1 MRINALCNQKSSH
14 IVGTC
19 VIVHQECAG
28 TRIAMYGCMLRRIMR
43 QQIEKVR
50 EFMVSQQYLDR
61 TANGL
66 SVRWVRPAGFW
77 LRAFA
82 YVYDGSA
89 VGAITGAFY
98 LCIFL
103 LIGAEGVRALA
114 LSSAA
119 RMNGATSILMVL
131 LAVAPFLIWLGYHVL
146 FECSSVGATPGKLIL
161 GIRVVDRSGERASV
175 EQTIRRTLW
184 KQAALL
190 GTVALVIIAL
200 GLSAVGLF
208 PLVAILTPFLATAIA
223 VVGVGGYLMAGVTI
237 GRRALH
243 DVMSDCVVVIVEDYP
258 RALRTMF
265 AIFAVIVVGVMVEL
279 RGATKGF
286 SHLATVRDTVAA
298 VISKVR

>member
-1 MRINALCNQKSSH
+1 
-14 IVGTC
+14 
-19 VIVHQECAG
+19 
-28 TRIAMYGCMLRRIMR
+28 
-43 QQIEKVR
+43 
-50 EFMVSQQYLDR
+50 
-61 TANGL
+61 
-66 SVRWVRPAGFW
+66 
-77 LRAFA
+77 
-82 YVYDGSA
+82 
-89 VGAITGAFY
+89 
-98 LCIFL
+98 
-103 LIGAEGVRALA
+103 
-114 LSSAA
+114 
-119 RMNGATSILMVL
+119 MNGATSILMVL